1 MSPHCVFRFCA
12 CLLAFFFL
20 LLHPF
25 TGKTQVN
32 DPVQLALMDIMENKP
47 APGKGPALARP
58 ADLAVEQHVM
68 ELYAQ
73 REMRPLWV
81 GSEGPG
87 AKALTIANTLNASFD
102 EGLNPDDYAVPAI
115 SRLWQSREPAELAQL
130 DILLTQGLSAY
141 LTDMAYGR
149 TEACLLDPQLFATTG
164 ENVINEPGQL
174 ILQASRAPDLD
185 RFLQD
190 QVPTHDAYRLLRTA
204 LARYRALADQGGWPH
219 IEPGPSIKPGMEDPR
234 VPAVRSLLWING
246 DYSGADGSSPRLD
259 PELVAAVQRFQVRHN
274 LNSDGVIGK
283 KTLAAMNVPIA
294 ERIDQILINMELWRW
309 LPHKLDGKQLYVNI
323 AGFYLQARDDE
334 LVEFATPVIVGKVY
348 HKTPVFSDRIRYIE
362 FNPFWNIPASI
373 AKNEIVGE
381 VQKDPDYLRKNNI
394 RIFNGWG
401 DNDYEVDPATIDW
414 RTIGGK
420 IKRYRLRQD
429 PGPDNALGRVKFAL
443 PNRYDVYLH
452 DTPTHE
458 LFKQEDRAFSHGCI
472 RVNRPVEL
480 AYYLLSGDDKAW
492 TMERIQQIL
501 DQGKRTIILLK
512 KPVPVHI
519 LYRTVAV
526 DPASGAVSFFKD
538 IYGRDALLRQAL
550 FPKGSALLCKYP
562 PIAR

>member
-1 MSPHCVFRFCA
+1 MSLHRVFWVFT

-20 LLHPF
+20 FYPV
-25 TGKTQVN
+25 TGRAQVT

-47 APGKGPALARP
+47 APGKEPALARP
-58 ADLAVEQHVM
+58 ADLSVEQHIM
-68 ELYAQ
+68 ELYAR
-73 REMRPLWV
+73 REMCPLWV

-87 AKALTIANTLNASFD
+87 AKALTIANALNASFD
-102 EGLNPDDYAVPAI
+102 EGLNPDDYAMPAI
-115 SRLWQSREPAELAQL
+115 SRLWQSKKPAELAQL

-149 TEACLLDPQLFATTG
+149 TEPCLLDPQLFATTG

-174 ILQASRAPDLD
+174 ILQASQAPDLD
-185 RFLQD
+185 LFLQA
-190 QVPTHDAYRLLRTA
+190 QVPAHDAYRLLRTA
-204 LARYRALADQGGWPH
+204 LARYRTLADQGGWPH

-234 VPAVRSLLWING
+234 VPAVRNLLTING
-246 DYSGADGSSPRLD
+246 DYSGADSSSPWLD

-283 KTLAAMNVPIA
+283 KTLAAMNVPVA
-294 ERIDQILINMELWRW
+294 ERIEQILINMELWRW

-323 AGFYLQARDDE
+323 AGFYLQARHDE

-348 HKTPVFSDRIRYIE
+348 HKTPVFSDQIRYIE
-362 FNPFWNIPASI
+362 FNPYWNIPASI
-373 AKNEIVGE
+373 ARNEIVGE

-401 DNDYEVDPATIDW
+401 DNDFEVDPATIDW
-414 RTIGGK
+414 RSIGGK

-452 DTPTHE
+452 DTPKHE

-480 AYYLLSGDDKAW
+480 AHYLLSGDDRAW

-538 IYGRDALLRQAL
+538 VYGRDALLRQAL

-562 PIAR
+562 SISP